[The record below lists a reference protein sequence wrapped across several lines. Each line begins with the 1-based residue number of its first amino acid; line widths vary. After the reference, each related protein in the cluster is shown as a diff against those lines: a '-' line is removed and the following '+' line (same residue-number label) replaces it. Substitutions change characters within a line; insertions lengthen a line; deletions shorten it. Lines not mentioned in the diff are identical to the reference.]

1 MNEEI
6 FLSKYPE
13 LNENGFI
20 SDLKITLLKSYLN
33 SDISKEDNKIKIE
46 TFKKIF
52 YLLDNDYD
60 DIITGTNIF
69 KGIKNLPNELQNL
82 G

>member
-33 SDISKEDNKIKIE
+33 SDISKEDNKIKNI
-46 TFKKIF
+46 I
-52 YLLDNDYD
+52 NDYNKLQLFKRRET
-60 DIITGTNIF
+60 IIKQI
-69 KGIKNLPNELQNL
+69 LS
-82 G
+82 

>member
-33 SDISKEDNKIKIE
+33 SDISKEDNKIKDIISDYN
-46 TFKKIF
+46 KLKIF
-52 YLLDNDYD
+52 ENREK
-60 DIITGTNIF
+60 II
-69 KGIKNLPNELQNL
+69 NEILS
-82 G
+82 